1 MDTVRGPLRNHAENA
16 PCLEMSN
23 SVRKIFLD
31 DGGSLAVSEYGDKS
45 GAPIFF
51 CHGWPS
57 SRTMAELTD
66 HAARELHLRIIS
78 PDRPGIR
85 DSSPHPDRKLLDWP
99 PVVRQIADQLEIDQF
114 RILGISG
121 GAPYAFAAAWAMP
134 ARVPAIAVVSGA
146 PPLAELIERD
156 GLLPLYRWLLFFY
169 PRHREVLRLSFHAA
183 RPFLSLKVPIRFRP
197 FLLKL
202 LQPCD
207 ANVLRD
213 IAAFEAC
220 FESQR
225 QAWRASADGLMV
237 DAEIYAQPWGFSLEE
252 IQVPVHLWHGKKDR
266 SFHWQLAR
274 SLGARLPRCTEH
286 LVENEGHYSLP
297 IRHMREIL
305 ADLKSA

>member
-1 MDTVRGPLRNHAENA
+1 MV
-16 PCLEMSN
+16 
-23 SVRKIFLD
+23 
-31 DGGSLAVSEYGDKS
+31 AVSEYGKRN

-66 HAARELHLRIIS
+66 AAARELGLRIIS

-85 DSSPHPDRKLLDWP
+85 NSSLQPERKLLDWP
-99 PVVRQIADQLEIDQF
+99 PLLAELADQMNLGDF

-134 ARVPAIAVVSGA
+134 ERVRAIAVVSGA
-146 PPLAELIERD
+146 PPLHELSDRS
-156 GLLPLYRWLLFFY
+156 GLLSLYRWLLAFY
-169 PRHREVLRLSFHAA
+169 PRHRKLLRYSFHAV
-183 RPFLSLKVPIRFRP
+183 RPFLSVKVPIRFRP
-197 FLLKL
+197 LLLKL

-207 ANVLRD
+207 ATVMRD

-225 QAWRASADGLMV
+225 QAWRVSSEGLML
-237 DAEIYAQPWGFSLEE
+237 DAEIYAQPWGFPLEE
-252 IQVPVHLWHGKKDR
+252 VRVPVRLWHGKKDR
-266 SFHWQLAR
+266 SFHWELAR
-274 SLGARLPRCTEH
+274 SLGSRLPKCGLR
-286 LVENEGHYSLP
+286 LVEDEGHYSLP

-305 ADLKSA
+305 ADLQSA